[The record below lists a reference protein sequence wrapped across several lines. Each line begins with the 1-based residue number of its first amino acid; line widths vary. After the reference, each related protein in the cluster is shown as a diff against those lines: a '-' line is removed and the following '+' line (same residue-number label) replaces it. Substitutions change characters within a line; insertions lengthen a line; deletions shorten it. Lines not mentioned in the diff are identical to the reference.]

1 MNATASATTATT
13 TDFVCPT
20 CKRGFVTV
28 TWAGF
33 HAPTCEVTGCCA
45 TKSDLVM
52 SVTVPA
58 SKPLE
63 WESKSQFIARIDL
76 LRAELVA
83 AEADYRA
90 KGTVTARRKMV
101 AAERRYAKAC

>member
-13 TDFVCPT
+13 TEFVCPT

-28 TWAGF
+28 TWGGF
-33 HAPTCEVTGCCA
+33 SEPTCEVTGCCA

-58 SKPLE
+58 SKPLD
-63 WESKSQFIARIDL
+63 WESKAQFIARINL
-76 LRAELVA
+76 LRDELYA
-83 AEADYRA
+83 AEAEYRA

-101 AAERRYAKAC
+101 AAERRYVKAC